1 MIRSYRDVVQATPS
15 DNKTLKEIMQI
26 HPWKGGQPADT
37 HRAILRGLIKR
48 VAQLEEAGISC
59 GVLDATQITYQGSKV
74 TIRNEPTRNEPSQER
89 FREQI
94 KIWVS
99 KNFQVPAALHGNI
112 ESQRRDFLVEIGKE
126 GDNFK
131 QLESHP
137 FLLSYEEKAEF
148 LKGNKTKLDNEHD
161 GWRMKYRKNVTN
173 VVKIYDLIRDEK
185 GYSDVFF
192 FHRRNYGYDY
202 EENALGALLY
212 SRNAV
217 VHVPDYFGPNE
228 KPPSIEEVGKRL
240 SEFFPEMM
248 LGFYKFVVKE
258 GIDLRSEPGIINLE
272 D

>member
-1 MIRSYRDVVQATPS
+1 MIRPTYRDALQSNRS
-15 DNKTLKEIMQI
+15 DNKTLEEIMRT
-26 HPWKGGQPADT
+26 HPWEGNQPAVT
-37 HRAILRGLIKR
+37 HRATLRGLIKR
-48 VAQLEEAGISC
+48 IAQLEEAGISC
-59 GVLDATQITYQGSKV
+59 GVLNASLIIYQGSKV
-74 TIRNEPTRNEPSQER
+74 TIQNEPTRNEPSQER

-99 KNFQVPAALHGNI
+99 KNFQVPAALHRNI
-112 ESQRRDFLVEIGKE
+112 ESECRDFLEEIGKE

-137 FLLSYEEKAEF
+137 FLLSYEEKAHF
-148 LKGNKTKLDNEHD
+148 LMENITKLNNEHD
-161 GWRMKYRKNVTN
+161 GWTKKYRKKVTN
-173 VVKIYDLIRDEK
+173 VVKFPDLISRYEK
-185 GYSDVFF
+185 GFSEVFQF
-192 FHRRNYGYDY
+192 PGRDYGY

-217 VHVPDYFGPNE
+217 AHVPDYFGPNE

-258 GIDLRSEPGIINLE
+258 GIDLRSEPGSINLE

>member
-1 MIRSYRDVVQATPS
+1 MIPSYRDVVQATPS

-99 KNFQVPAALHGNI
+99 KSFQVPAALHGNI

-137 FLLSYEEKAEF
+137 FLLSYEEKANF
-148 LKGNKTKLDNEHD
+148 LMENITKLNNEHD
-161 GWRMKYRKNVTN
+161 GWRMKYKVTN
-173 VVKIYDLIRDEK
+173 VVKFPDLISRYEK
-185 GYSDVFF
+185 GFSEVFL
-192 FHRRNYGYDY
+192 FHKRKYGRDY
-202 EENALGALLY
+202 EENALGALWY

-217 VHVPDYFGPNE
+217 AHVPDDFGPNE